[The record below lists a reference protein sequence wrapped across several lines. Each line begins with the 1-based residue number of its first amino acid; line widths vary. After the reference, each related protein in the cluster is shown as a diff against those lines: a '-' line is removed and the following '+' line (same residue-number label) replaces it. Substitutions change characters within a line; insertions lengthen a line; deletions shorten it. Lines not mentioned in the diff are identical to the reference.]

1 MKVYYKDGVR
11 VERPKSLIFKGMT
24 YVPPTD
30 ETLIEAGYVV
40 VDEQPKPLTND
51 DIKMLR
57 AIEYAERADKHLLA
71 YQAYLELGE
80 VDKATEMKN
89 IWLQV
94 RKDIDKELPYIE
106 EQETQE
112 EVVKVDEQPIVED
125 LVDDYDD

>member
-11 VERPKSLIFKGMT
+11 VERPKSLIFEGMT

-71 YQAYLELGE
+71 YQAYLELGG
-80 VDKATEMKN
+80 VDKAAEMKN

-112 EVVKVDEQPIVED
+112 EVVKVNDQPIVED